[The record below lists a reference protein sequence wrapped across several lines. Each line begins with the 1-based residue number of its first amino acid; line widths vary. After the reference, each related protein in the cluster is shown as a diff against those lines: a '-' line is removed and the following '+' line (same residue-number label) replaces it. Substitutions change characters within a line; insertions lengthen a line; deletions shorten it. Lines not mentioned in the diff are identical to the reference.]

1 MNITF
6 FIYIVS
12 RQTIYYKPLD
22 LYSLAHYPKTMVEKE
37 IIVLGDIEM
46 GAGNLTDD
54 FISDNALSD
63 LILELHQRP
72 HPIDLILNGDVF
84 DFLKCPYFK
93 NNQLIYTRHVTEEV
107 SLSKLKLIYKAHQ
120 RVFNS
125 LRKYVRNKKHR
136 LYFIVGNH
144 DMDLVYKGVQKE
156 IRELLGKKRNI
167 YFKMK
172 YNQHNVYT
180 EHGNQYDFLNR
191 FSAKRLFLYHKK
203 NQILNLPW
211 VNFSLMST
219 FMNLKEEHP
228 FAERITPK
236 PTLLDLHK
244 AVKKKFTKTT
254 VKQFL
259 KGLFYYPIRYF
270 FDPTYSYP
278 KELISEI
285 YRRVKKTHFDID
297 KIVNV
302 FKLKKWRIVKKNK
315 ILILSHDHEK
325 YIEDKDGRV
334 IIHPGSWR
342 DEYKLNKE
350 TRELTPNPKRYVQI
364 IVGEN
369 ELNYQL
375 IDYHI
380 KRSILKLDDVIKDE
394 IKFIKLAAKEEKF
407 TLSLI

>member
-1 MNITF
+1 
-6 FIYIVS
+6 
-12 RQTIYYKPLD
+12 
-22 LYSLAHYPKTMVEKE
+22 MVEKE
-37 IIVLGDIEM
+37 IVILGDVEM

-54 FISDNALSD
+54 FISDNALSE

-72 HPIDLILNGDVF
+72 HPVDLVLNGDTL

-93 NNQLIYTRHVTEEV
+93 HNQLIYTRHVTEQV

-120 RVFNS
+120 RVFNA
-125 LRKYVRNKKHR
+125 LRKFVRNKKHK
-136 LYFIVGNH
+136 LYFIIGNH
-144 DMDLVYKGVQKE
+144 DMDLIYKGVQKE

-172 YNQHNVYT
+172 YNAHQVYA

-191 FSAKRLFLYHKK
+191 FNTRRLFLKYKK
-203 NQILNLPW
+203 ETILNPPW
-211 VNFSLMST
+211 INFSLMSK
-219 FMNLKEEHP
+219 FMDLKEEHP
-228 FAERITPK
+228 FAERISPK

-244 AVKKKFTKTT
+244 AVTKKITKKTIT
-254 VKQFL
+254 HFL
-259 KGLFYYPIRYF
+259 KSIFYYPLRYM

-278 KELISEI
+278 REIINEI
-285 YRRVKKTHFDID
+285 YRKFKKNHFDVD

-302 FKLKKWRIVKKNK
+302 FKLKKWLTIRRNK
-315 ILILSHDHEK
+315 IFVLSHDHDK

-342 DEYKLNKE
+342 DEYELDKE
-350 TRELTPNPKRYVQI
+350 TRKLTPIPKRYVQI
-364 IVGEN
+364 LVGETGTH
-369 ELNYQL
+369 YQV
-375 IDYHI
+375 IDFPI
-380 KRSILKLDDVIKDE
+380 KRSILNLDAVVKDE